1 MSRDYISS
9 KPVGLMKKAQSRS
22 IPQAH
27 AVKEVILDSWQEFHP
42 YITKRLQDAEG
53 YIFRGQRM
61 SSWKLESS
69 LDRAL
74 RGLGPKV
81 NSARATARHLEQ
93 FRLAARARR
102 GTNPQPLDEQGRWAL
117 GQHYGL
123 WTPLLDWTE
132 SPFVALYFAF
142 EEPNRREMGTRAVF
156 GLCRPVVQLRCD
168 SISKAQPSGSP
179 ARPDI
184 VEFIT
189 PDTDENARLVSQGGL
204 FTRGT
209 TRVDIEKWVRAHFQE
224 TAAERVL
231 VKIFIREGRGDRFEI
246 LKMLNRMNIN
256 HRSLFPDVEGSAKF
270 CNMRLSVPDY

>member
-1 MSRDYISS
+1 
-9 KPVGLMKKAQSRS
+9 MKKKSASDRQPS
-22 IPQAH
+22 P
-27 AVKEVILDSWQEFHP
+27 VEEVTLDSWQEFYP
-42 YITKRLQDAEG
+42 YISESLHNPED
-53 YIFRGQRM
+53 YVFRGQRM
-61 SSWKLESS
+61 WSWKLESS

-74 RGLGPKV
+74 RALGPKV
-81 NSARATARHLEQ
+81 NGARVTARHLEQ
-93 FRLAARARR
+93 FQLAARARR

-142 EEPNRREMGTRAVF
+142 EEPNRGESGTRAVF

-168 SISKAQPSGSP
+168 DIAKAQPPGSP

-189 PDTDENARLVSQGGL
+189 PNTDENARLVSQGGL

-209 TRVDIEKWVRAHFQE
+209 TRVDIEKWVKGRFRGT
-224 TAAERVL
+224 TASGVL
-231 VKIFIREGRGDRFEI
+231 IKILIRETPGDRFEI
-246 LKMLNRMNIN
+246 LRTLNRMNIN

-270 CNMRLSVPDY
+270 CNMRLSVPEY

>member
-1 MSRDYISS
+1 MAKKLKPSLSSITDGVQHVKLVSWRDFY
-9 KPVGLMKKAQSRS
+9 PYVNRS
-22 IPQAH
+22 LPDPQ
-27 AVKEVILDSWQEFHP
+27 D
-42 YITKRLQDAEG
+42 
-53 YIFRGQRM
+53 YIFRGQRI

-74 RGLGPKV
+74 KSLGPMAT
-81 NSARATARHLEQ
+81 SARLTARHLEQ
-93 FRLAARARR
+93 FQLAARARR
-102 GTNPQPLDEQGRWAL
+102 GVNPQPLGEPARWAL

-142 EEPNRREMGTRAVF
+142 EEPNRTQNGSRAVF
-156 GLCRPVVQLRCD
+156 ALSRLLVELKCD
-168 SISKAQPSGSP
+168 SIAKKQPAGSP

-189 PDTDENARLVSQGGL
+189 PETDENASLVSQGGL

-209 TRVDIEKWVRAHFQE
+209 TGVEIEKWVSNHFKGD
-224 TAAERVL
+224 TNPAL
-231 VKIFIREGRGDRFEI
+231 VKIVVPEKKDDRFEI
-246 LKMLNRMNIN
+246 LRTLNRMNIN

>member
-1 MSRDYISS
+1 MAR
-9 KPVGLMKKAQSRS
+9 KVKASLSPITNGVQY
-22 IPQAH
+22 
-27 AVKEVILDSWQEFHP
+27 VKLDSWRDFYP
-42 YITKRLQDAEG
+42 YINQRLRCPQD
-53 YIFRGQRM
+53 YIFRGQRV
-61 SSWKLESS
+61 SSWRLESS

-74 RGLGPKV
+74 KGLGPTAT
-81 NSARATARHLEQ
+81 SARITARHLEQ
-93 FRLAARARR
+93 FQLAARARR
-102 GTNPQPLDEQGRWAL
+102 GVNPQALGEPARWAL

-142 EEPNRREMGTRAVF
+142 EEPDETQNGSRAVF
-156 GLCRPVVQLRCD
+156 ALSRPLVELKSD
-168 SISKAQPSGSP
+168 SISKKQPVGSP

-189 PDTDENARLVSQGGL
+189 PETDENARLVSQGGL

-209 TRVDIEKWVRAHFQE
+209 TGVEIEKWVRSHFKGN
-224 TAAERVL
+224 TDMAL
-231 VKIFIREGRGDRFEI
+231 VRFVVPEKKGDRFEI
-246 LKMLNRMNIN
+246 LRTLNRMNIN